1 MGGLVHRLTIAWD
14 RLASS
19 SGDGGWN
26 FGFGR
31 GRCRLTSITDR
42 WKLSVGFDLPGA
54 GGEVWAHRS
63 GEGGLVVIC
72 ADTSRSER
80 SPVLAQVLKVGAFGL
95 RRAVSAKG
103 CIGAIDDSRGGLAE
117 AVFDETVV
125 VGFLDPFVD
134 DGTGPGVDHL
144 VAEDGSLIVKCASG
158 ADIATSLGEED
169 RDVVLGGVLL
179 QEDVA
184 GGLVSGV
191 SAPVKSQWKNTYCM
205 RRQTD
210 HS

>member
-19 SGDGGWN
+19 SGDGSWN
-26 FGFGR
+26 FRSAR
-31 GRCRLTSITDR
+31 GRCRLTSITDG
-42 WKLSVGFDLPGA
+42 WKLSVGLDLPGA
-54 GGEVWAHRS
+54 GGEVWALRS

-72 ADTSRSER
+72 ADASRSER
-80 SPVLAQVLKVGAFGL
+80 SPVLAQVLKVWALGL

-103 CIGAIDDSRGGLAE
+103 CIGTIDGSWGGLAQ

-125 VGFLDPFVD
+125 VSFLDPFVD

-144 VAEDGSLIVKCASG
+144 VAKDGGLIVKCASG
-158 ADIATSLGEED
+158 TDIATSLGEED

-191 SAPVKSQWKNTYCM
+191 SAPVKSQ
-205 RRQTD
+205 
-210 HS
+210 